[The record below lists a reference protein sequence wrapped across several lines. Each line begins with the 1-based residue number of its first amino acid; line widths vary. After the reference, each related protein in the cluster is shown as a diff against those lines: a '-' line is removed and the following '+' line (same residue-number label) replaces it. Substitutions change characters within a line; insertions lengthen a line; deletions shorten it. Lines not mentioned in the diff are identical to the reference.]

1 MLPFDVAAA
10 SSVTRRERV
19 ATALSTGQDKSPNGT
34 YGERLVS
41 LMTELIEAVK
51 VLQHC
56 VPAVQPIT
64 EDSVEQALT
73 LPRGQV
79 QIQELQSA
87 TGTQLNEMAGTAMY
101 FDRSSARY
109 CVRMHHADQQR
120 DWKKQ

>member
-10 SSVTRRERV
+10 SSVTRRGRV

-64 EDSVEQALT
+64 EDSVEQA
-73 LPRGQV
+73 
-79 QIQELQSA
+79 QELQSA
-87 TGTQLNEMAGTAMY
+87 TGTQLNEMAGTSLY
-101 FDRSSARY
+101 FDTGSARC
-109 CVRMHHADQQR
+109 CVRMHHADQ
-120 DWKKQ
+120 